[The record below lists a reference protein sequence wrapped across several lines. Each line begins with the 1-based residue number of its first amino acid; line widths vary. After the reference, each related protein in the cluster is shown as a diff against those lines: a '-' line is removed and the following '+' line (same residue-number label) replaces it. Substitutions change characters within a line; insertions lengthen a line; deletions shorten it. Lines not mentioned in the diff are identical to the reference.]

1 MIRAGG
7 VWHKFVEA
15 VGELSGA
22 FMGDRWEAK
31 LDQDIRVL
39 DLELKRVVVARE
51 EAKAKRVQAT
61 LQAKDAREKQAAM
74 EDVARDAL
82 RRRRKRVAQI
92 SVGDAARFASD
103 AQAWTELAAAAGED
117 ETRLA
122 FDCEQIG
129 RRLALLRQQMDA
141 LRAAA
146 NLQRTQAAMPAAPV
160 EGTALAAA
168 KRLQQQG
175 AKAPPKSASKINATA
190 ETAEQILARLQAE
203 APSKPTRKSPA
214 NKQRRSKK

>member
-1 MIRAGG
+1 M
-7 VWHKFVEA
+7 
-15 VGELSGA
+15 
-22 FMGDRWEAK
+22 
-31 LDQDIRVL
+31 
-39 DLELKRVVVARE
+39 VVTRE

-61 LQAKDAREKQAAM
+61 LQAKDARKKQAAM

-103 AQAWTELAAAAGED
+103 AQTWTELAAAAGED

-122 FDCEQIG
+122 FDCEQLG

-146 NLQRTQAAMPAAPV
+146 NLQRTQAAMPAAPA

-175 AKAPPKSASKINATA
+175 AKAPSKSTSKTNATA

-203 APSKPTRKSPA
+203 ASSKPTRKSPA